1 MKDASTLSKKE
12 EFVGVTGAVTKE
24 TSWDIQRV
32 NSVCDNAMIKS
43 SQEVDWGDTSHAG
56 PICLKE
62 GVYQFIVYDSVGD
75 GACDYYGC
83 GHYSVTSYYGELI
96 AQGRD
101 FGYTETT
108 ICSLLLTPAS
118 SATPSFSQTPSS
130 SVHPSLSPSL
140 SMEPLRLHQRQQT
153 QSQNRIGANA
163 NFWNST
169 RTTDNSVSNRID
181 TTSNQIIISN
191 SNVRVGVG

>member
-1 MKDASTLSKKE
+1 MRKE
-12 EFVGVTGAVTKE
+12 
-24 TSWDIQRV
+24 S
-32 NSVCDNAMIKS
+32 
-43 SQEVDWGDTSHAG
+43 
-56 PICLKE
+56 ICLEE
-62 GVYQFIVYDSVGD
+62 GVYQFTIYDSLED
-75 GACDYYGC
+75 GIYAP
-83 GHYSVTSYYGELI
+83 GHYNVTSYGELI
-96 AQGRD
+96 AQGED
-101 FGYTETT
+101 FEHSETT
-108 ICSLLLTPAS
+108 IFSLPLTPAP